1 MKAALFAVSLLA
13 LSSPAF
19 ASITQSQASS
29 DSYSSYIA
37 KVKSVCNGKTLPLS
51 DLLFTSPYD
60 IKGKC
65 YSLPLTAVT
74 QLISRHS
81 ELIAGGLMMLV
92 FSGNEG
98 YPIVYPSVVVGLG
111 AFRYT
116 TVTGALRIIPMV
128 RYVAK
133 RVDNP
138 SRIALQEKR
147 AEQEKMRE
155 EVEQKKLEIRRKFEA
170 EQKKL
175 EIKKEADGGSGDW
188 APLQSGKA
196 TPAGS
201 APLNL
206 GAL

>member
-1 MKAALFAVSLLA
+1 MKAAIFAVSLLA

-19 ASITQSQASS
+19 AAITPSQASS
-29 DSYSSYIA
+29 NSYSSYIA

-92 FSGNEG
+92 FSGSEG

-116 TVTGALRIIPMV
+116 TVAGALRIIPMV

-138 SRIALQEKR
+138 SRIAQQEKKD
-147 AEQEKMRE
+147 EQKKMQE

-175 EIKKEADGGSGDW
+175 EIKKEDAEASAKLKHLEASTALGG
-188 APLQSGKA
+188 L
-196 TPAGS
+196 
-201 APLNL
+201 
-206 GAL
+206 

>member
-1 MKAALFAVSLLA
+1 MKNGLRCIQCRRFRFYITPSAIGILVLLLFL
-13 LSSPAF
+13 P
-19 ASITQSQASS
+19 IISQASS
-29 DSYSSYIA
+29 NSYSSYIA

-51 DLLFTSPYD
+51 ALLFTSPYD

-116 TVTGALRIIPMV
+116 TVAGALRVIPMV
-128 RYVAK
+128 RYVAR
-133 RVDNP
+133 RVENP
-138 SRIALQEKR
+138 ARIALQEK
-147 AEQEKMRE
+147 K
-155 EVEQKKLEIRRKFEA
+155 A
-170 EQKKL
+170 EQKRL
-175 EIKKEADGGSGDW
+175 EIKKEAEALWLSK
-188 APLQSGKA
+188 QKEKEETENHKSKQ
-196 TPAGS
+196 TGS